1 MIQNQELRIAT
12 GDSLDVREFSVE
24 QTMST
29 LFCVTITAVSTNSD
43 IDFEAAIGREA
54 SFTLRG
60 RSLTGQPQTWRGV
73 LSELHQVRVEES
85 GLSTYHLQI
94 RPRLWLL
101 SHRRNSRIFQAQSEL
116 EIARQLLGE
125 WGIDTREAIRGKL
138 KTRKY
143 RVQYGETDFG
153 FLARMLEEAGISF
166 YFVDHDDKTLCVL
179 SDAPQESGERAAP
192 IPFVDSPGTV
202 DREYATE
209 VRVSRALR
217 PGKLTLRDHDYRRP
231 SELALGASATT
242 RGVEE
247 SLESFL
253 YEPGTMLFEATVGVG
268 TPVADDRGM
277 HRTDEVEG
285 RRLAAQRLA
294 AQREDAATVSFRTNV
309 QDLAPGVVLRILD
322 HPQRELGDQKKL
334 LVVGSRIEGTH
345 DQPVVHHCSVRSA
358 SEPYHPPLRHPK
370 PQAGGAESATVVGPA
385 GEEIHV
391 DEFGRVRVQFHWD
404 REGKRNERSSCW
416 IHVSQPWAGA
426 GFGGTNLPRVGQ
438 EVIVDFL
445 GGDPDRPVITG
456 RVYTNLQ
463 KTPYSLPEHKTR
475 SGWRSNSS
483 PAYGGYNE
491 LMFEDR
497 AGAELV
503 HLRAQRNLS
512 TQVNNDDFSSIGHN
526 RSTSVGQHESKSV
539 GGDQTETVQG
549 NNNSSTGAD
558 FTEAVLGMFTSLAS
572 TDRLLHTNGASKS
585 QAHTHSITSDQG
597 TTITVGSSMIHI
609 GPDCII
615 LQTPKLL
622 LNPGDG
628 AAASA
633 ALGGP
638 TKLPS

>member
-1 MIQNQELRIAT
+1 
-12 GDSLDVREFSVE
+12 
-24 QTMST
+24 
-29 LFCVTITAVSTNSD
+29 
-43 IDFEAAIGREA
+43 
-54 SFTLRG
+54 
-60 RSLTGQPQTWRGV
+60 
-73 LSELHQVRVEES
+73 
-85 GLSTYHLQI
+85 
-94 RPRLWLL
+94 
-101 SHRRNSRIFQAQSEL
+101 
-116 EIARQLLGE
+116 
-125 WGIDTREAIRGKL
+125 
-138 KTRKY
+138 
-143 RVQYGETDFG
+143 
-153 FLARMLEEAGISF
+153 
-166 YFVDHDDKTLCVL
+166 
-179 SDAPQESGERAAP
+179 
-192 IPFVDSPGTV
+192 
-202 DREYATE
+202 
-209 VRVSRALR
+209 
-217 PGKLTLRDHDYRRP
+217 
-231 SELALGASATT
+231 
-242 RGVEE
+242 
-247 SLESFL
+247 
-253 YEPGTMLFEATVGVG
+253 
-268 TPVADDRGM
+268 
-277 HRTDEVEG
+277 
-285 RRLAAQRLA
+285 
-294 AQREDAATVSFRTNV
+294 
-309 QDLAPGVVLRILD
+309 
-322 HPQRELGDQKKL
+322 
-334 LVVGSRIEGTH
+334 
-345 DQPVVHHCSVRSA
+345 
-358 SEPYHPPLRHPK
+358 
-370 PQAGGAESATVVGPA
+370 
-385 GEEIHV
+385 
-391 DEFGRVRVQFHWD
+391 VRVQFHWD

>member
-12 GDSLDVREFSVE
+12 GDALDVREFSVE

-29 LFCVTITAVSTNSD
+29 LFSVTVTAVSDNPD

-54 SFTLRG
+54 TFTLHG
-60 RSLTGQPQTWRGV
+60 RSITGQPRSWRGV
-73 LSELHQVRVEES
+73 LSELTLVRVEAS
-85 GLSTYHLQI
+85 GLSTYHLRI
-94 RPRLWLL
+94 EPKLWLA
-101 SHRRNSRIFQAQSEL
+101 SQRRNYRIFQTQSEL
-116 EIARQLLGE
+116 DIARQLLRE
-125 WGIDTREAIRGKL
+125 WGIDAREKIGGQY

-143 RVQYGETDFG
+143 RVQYGETDFA
-153 FLARMLEEAGISF
+153 FFARMLEEAGISF
-166 YFVDHDDKTLCVL
+166 YFVDRDDATICVL
-179 SDAPQESGERAAP
+179 SDAPQQNRERTMP
-192 IPFVDSPGTV
+192 IAFVDTPGTL
-202 DREYATE
+202 DLEYVTA
-209 VRVSRALR
+209 VRVSRAVR

-231 SELALGASATT
+231 ADFALGATAATP
-242 RGVEE
+242 GVEE
-247 SLESFL
+247 KLESYH
-253 YEPGTMLFEATVGVG
+253 YEPGAMLFEANGG
-268 TPVADDRGM
+268 MPTPVADDRGM
-277 HRTDEVEG
+277 HRSDEIEG

-294 AQREDAATVSFRTNV
+294 SSREDAATISFRTNV
-309 QDLAPGVVLRILD
+309 IDLAPGRVLRILN
-322 HPQRELGDQKKL
+322 HPQRELADSKKL
-334 LVVGSRIEGTH
+334 LVVVSRIEGTH
-345 DQPVVHHCSVRSA
+345 DQPLVHHCEVRNA
-358 SEPYHPPLRHPK
+358 ADAYHPPMRHAKPK
-370 PQAGGAESATVVGPA
+370 AGGAESATVVGPA

-404 REGKRNERSSCW
+404 REGARDERSSCW

-463 KTPYSLPEHKTR
+463 KTPYPLPENKTR

-497 AGAELV
+497 AGSELV

-512 TQVNNDDFSSIGHN
+512 TQVNHDQLDSIGHN
-526 RSTSVGQHESKSV
+526 RSISVGSHESKSV
-539 GGDQTETVQG
+539 GGNQSETVQG
-549 NNNSSTGAD
+549 DNSQSTGAD
-558 FTEAVLGMFTSLAS
+558 YMQSVLGMFTSLAS
-572 TDRLLHTNGASKS
+572 ADRLLQTNGSSNS
-585 QAHTHSITSDQG
+585 QAASHNISSDQG
-597 TTITVGSSMIHI
+597 TTLTVGNSMIHI

-615 LQTPKLL
+615 IQTPRLL
-622 LNPGDG
+622 LNPGEG